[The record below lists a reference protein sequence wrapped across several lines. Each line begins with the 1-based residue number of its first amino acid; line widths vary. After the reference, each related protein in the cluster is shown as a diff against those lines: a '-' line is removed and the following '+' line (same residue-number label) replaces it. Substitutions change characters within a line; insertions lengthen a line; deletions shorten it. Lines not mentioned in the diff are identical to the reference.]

1 MKLIRSVRKTGFTI
15 APEAGSQRL
24 RDVINKNITEEDVVD
39 TVKDAFEQGWRV
51 IKLYFMI
58 GLPRETDEDIE
69 GVVQLVKNIQ
79 QILTKNKKLKSLTV
93 SVNTFIPKPFTP
105 FQWSPMA
112 TENEIR
118 RKRKYLEREFK
129 KIPGVQFIRKN
140 VNDEILQA
148 IFSLGDQKVAKAIYF
163 KITNNVDWQT
173 AWQQTKINVDSI
185 IHQHKNFEDKLPWDF
200 IAYGI
205 SKERLWKAGGLGN

>member
-1 MKLIRSVRKTGFTI
+1 
-15 APEAGSQRL
+15 
-24 RDVINKNITEEDVVD
+24 
-39 TVKDAFEQGWRV
+39 
-51 IKLYFMI
+51 MI

-185 IHQHKNFEDKLPWDF
+185 IHQNKNFEDELPWDF
-200 IAYGI
+200 VTYGI
-205 SKERLWKAGGLGN
+205 SKERLWKAGN